1 MDSETQR
8 KLFLQLIL
16 QNQQMALISMGKTTS
31 PVSNK
36 IEKNMTYAKVS
47 IDTLEML
54 QAKTKG
60 NLSKMEE
67 QYLVE
72 MITQL
77 KIDYTKASDG
87 DHNTGEGQA
96 EENRNS
102 E

>member
-16 QNQQMALISMGKTTS
+16 QNQQMALISMGKITS
-31 PVSNK
+31 PVSKK

-54 QAKTKG
+54 QAKTVG

-67 QYLVE
+67 QYLME

-77 KIDYTKASDG
+77 KIDYAKASDG
-87 DHNTGEGQA
+87 DHNSEEEQM
-96 EENRNS
+96 EENQSRD
-102 E
+102 